1 MNKQPTTEQ
10 LRKYVAG
17 QLSRAEQYAVERA
30 ALDDPFVADAL
41 DGLMASENRINDLAE
56 LQSRLEKRVN
66 PKENQRLGAW
76 LWASAAAV
84 LLGVGLSWVYFKE
97 GEIPPTS
104 VQYADAMTK
113 TEEDKNTLPDID
125 IPKQEAAKML
135 PAVSMTNKK
144 PLPAIRTPKLEE
156 INASIA
162 DEVVVPAEENIA
174 EVEIEKSVKKEEKPL
189 PAAAPTMMKTASIT
203 KMDSDL
209 SLKDIQPYQITI
221 RGVVK
226 AADGSTLPGVAVNVK
241 GTNRGVNSDINGVF
255 SLDKIKTGDMLSFS
269 FVGFD
274 TKEITVKDSTTQQ
287 IILQEDNQ
295 VLSEVVVTGYG
306 GKAKRAAKKA
316 ARKTKREQKNRR

>member
-1 MNKQPTTEQ
+1 
-10 LRKYVAG
+10 
-17 QLSRAEQYAVERA
+17 
-30 ALDDPFVADAL
+30 
-41 DGLMASENRINDLAE
+41 
-56 LQSRLEKRVN
+56 
-66 PKENQRLGAW
+66 
-76 LWASAAAV
+76 
-84 LLGVGLSWVYFKE
+84 
-97 GEIPPTS
+97 
-104 VQYADAMTK
+104 
-113 TEEDKNTLPDID
+113 
-125 IPKQEAAKML
+125 
-135 PAVSMTNKK
+135 
-144 PLPAIRTPKLEE
+144 
-156 INASIA
+156 
-162 DEVVVPAEENIA
+162 
-174 EVEIEKSVKKEEKPL
+174 
-189 PAAAPTMMKTASIT
+189 MMKTASIT